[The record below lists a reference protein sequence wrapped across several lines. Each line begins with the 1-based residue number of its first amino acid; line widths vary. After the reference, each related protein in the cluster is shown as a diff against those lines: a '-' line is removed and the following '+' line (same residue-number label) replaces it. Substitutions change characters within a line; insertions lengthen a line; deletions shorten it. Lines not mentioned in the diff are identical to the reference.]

1 MVPYLVV
8 KCSHART
15 QETHSFCSECLHT
28 QETAR
33 HKRCFGQGCRS
44 DDSGVYRSGSVVHV
58 QRCTCE
64 RVRDVSVG
72 VLSVC
77 SSLLC
82 YGCECM
88 RRFAVAWLSR
98 GSLSSRGG
106 AAPWLAGLGGL
117 PRVCGL
123 VGVCQVWPAACLLAA
138 WRTAWH
144 CASDRLAG
152 IRDGLAIR
160 IRTMCAWTV

>member
-1 MVPYLVV
+1 M
-8 KCSHART
+8 
-15 QETHSFCSECLHT
+15 
-28 QETAR
+28 
-33 HKRCFGQGCRS
+33 CRS
-44 DDSGVYRSGSVVHV
+44 GDSGVYRSGSVVHV

-106 AAPWLAGLGGL
+106 CGAFGLRVLVACCVFAALSGCARFGRRRACSLRGGRLGTARPIGACCSASRMGWPSGLGPCVRGRCKERRSVM
-117 PRVCGL
+117 PSRRRGSGPGGAITGWRDKWPQL
-123 VGVCQVWPAACLLAA
+123 VHP
-138 WRTAWH
+138 
-144 CASDRLAG
+144 
-152 IRDGLAIR
+152 I
-160 IRTMCAWTV
+160 